1 MKTQIRKK
9 YDDENGEEN
18 QMVKPKLKS
27 VAVTVPLPVVGTT
40 QEITWCPGCPN
51 FLVLAAWKNA
61 LTNLIKQGYLQENFA
76 MCAGI
81 GCHPK
86 IYDYLNISGVYGLHG
101 RVLPVCL
108 GMKLGNPN
116 LKVLGF
122 SGDGDAYAEGME
134 HFIHAARYNADITY
148 FVANNQSFALTTGQ
162 STPTSAK
169 GFKSK
174 AEPDGEYNMP
184 LNPIKLA
191 LAAGASFV
199 ARINPKDIPHTQEI
213 IEKAI
218 KHKGFA
224 FIESIQDCLIFD
236 QNPGRDK
243 LMYKIDNGK
252 DMKKAM
258 EIADSWDYNSKTA
271 KIPIGIIYQEEKPI
285 LEEKWPQLRKLRDN
299 KISWKNSK

>member
-1 MKTQIRKK
+1 M
-9 YDDENGEEN
+9 
-18 QMVKPKLKS
+18 
-27 VAVTVPLPVVGTT
+27 TT
-40 QEITWCPGCPN
+40 QNKIEIGTKEEITWCPGCPN

-61 LTNLIKQGYLQENFA
+61 LAKLIKEGYKQEDFV
-76 MCAGI
+76 MCTGI

-116 LKVLGF
+116 LKALGF

-148 FVANNQSFALTTGQ
+148 FVADNQNFALTTGQ
-162 STPTSAK
+162 PTPTSPQ

-174 AEPDGEYNMP
+174 AEPAGEYNMP
-184 LNPIKLA
+184 LNPVKLA
-191 LAAGASFV
+191 LAAGASFI
-199 ARINPKDIPHTQEI
+199 ARINPKDLVHSQEI

-224 FIESIQDCLIFD
+224 FVESVQDCLIFNMNSKD
-236 QNPGRDK
+236 LVP
-243 LMYKIDNGK
+243 LMYKVDNK
-252 DMKKAM
+252 DKKKAQ
-258 EIADSWDYNSKTA
+258 ELADEWDYDKKDG

-285 LEEKWPQLRKLRDN
+285 LEEKWPQLKKLRESG
-299 KISWKNSK
+299 KGRKSIK